1 MAATIVLQ
9 HLRGRLQA
17 TSPLLTST
25 RNIQKNYRGSVVPD
39 FDKSKSKYQSYRGNG
54 PGSRLEFAKD
64 EKEGNIT
71 IPDEGQVDISCLTG
85 VPEEH
90 IKPRL
95 VRIFTPAANAMQSG
109 TFNTRRWRM
118 EFDERERWEN
128 PLMGWCSTGDPLSN
142 TEVNFHSK
150 ADAIAFCEKN
160 GWNWFVE
167 KEQKPKKKVKS
178 YGNNFSWNKRTRTST
193 K

>member
-1 MAATIVLQ
+1 MMAATVA
-9 HLRGRLQA
+9 RFSGRLK
-17 TSPLLTST
+17 TSYPLFTISRT
-25 RNIQKNYRGSVVPD
+25 VSFRGH
-39 FDKSKSKYQSYRGNG
+39 G
-54 PGSRLEFAKD
+54 PGANVEI
-64 EKEGNIT
+64 EKVEKVKGSHVT
-71 IPDEGQVDISCLTG
+71 IPDEGPVDVSCLTG

-90 IKPRL
+90 VKPRM

-118 EFDERERWEN
+118 EFDEKERWEN

-160 GWNWFVE
+160 GWQWFIE
-167 KEQKPKKKVKS
+167 KEQRPTRKFKS